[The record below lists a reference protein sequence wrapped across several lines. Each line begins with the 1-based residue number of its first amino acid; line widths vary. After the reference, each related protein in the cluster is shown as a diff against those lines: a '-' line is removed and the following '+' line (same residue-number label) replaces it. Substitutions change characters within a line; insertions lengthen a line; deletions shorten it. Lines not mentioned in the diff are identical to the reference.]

1 MNPEALQQD
10 TETQQKAALWAAMQE
25 RKFSIHNPPEKP
37 IPLLKLADHMICS
50 PGNISNLQGAA
61 KSAKSAAMGGMIAA
75 LLQQGATVTSFQE
88 ESVRDTLG
96 FTSEPGEGSIVHLDT
111 EQSDYD
117 HHINVVRAF
126 RRAGVQQDAP
136 NFHSFSLVDVSTAER
151 RAALELCLENL
162 APVRAVFVDG
172 IADLLIDPNDP
183 AESFSLVDYLHQTAV
198 RHHCAIVTVLHENP
212 GGGETGKTRGHL
224 GSQLERKAESNIRV
238 AKDKDGISTIFIE
251 KGRHCYIPQQ
261 QGHCFQWDD
270 EAGMHRSL
278 GQRNRVLAERA
289 EGRKAEKED
298 AEVDKLTALLR
309 QHLPRGGSK
318 SEVSHMFME
327 ELGISQATA
336 FRKVKF
342 LVDSG
347 VLVVGR
353 DGLVLSAMDE
363 PLDGE
368 PDE

>member
-37 IPLLKLADHMICS
+37 VPLLKLADQTICT

-96 FTSEPGEGSIVHLDT
+96 FTSEPGEGNIVHLDT

-261 QGHCFQWDD
+261 QGYCFQWDD
-270 EAGMHRSL
+270 ESGMHRSM

-298 AEVDKLTALLR
+298 AEVDKWTAILR
-309 QHLPRGGSK
+309 EAFPGGGSRGAIK
-318 SEVSHMFME
+318 DEFMRV
-327 ELGISQATA
+327 GKVAKATA
-336 FRKVKF
+336 FRKIDL
-342 LVDSG
+342 LVQSG
-347 VLVVGR
+347 VLIHAS
-353 DGLVLSAMDE
+353 DGSLILSAMDE
-363 PLDGE
+363 PLDGPAE
-368 PDE
+368 